1 MGLHVSKLNGVSVLL
16 SAVTVIFL
24 ISATIIVFTPLRN
37 YLPGYMNSE
46 VRAQVVTNALRV
58 DSLQQVVTR
67 QNMYIMNIQDIFS
80 GKVKADT
87 VQSIDSLTILRS
99 DSLMERTRQE
109 EEFRKQYEESER
121 YNLTAVDDNNAASG
135 LIFYRPTRG
144 MMSSNFDLENR
155 HYGVDIAANP
165 NESVLATLDGTVIL
179 STYTAE
185 TGYVIQIQHGQDFV
199 SVYKHCGS
207 LLKKEGDPVKGGE
220 AIALVGNTGE
230 KLPDRICIS
239 NYGIRDVRLIPQ
251 NTLYFNNI
259 MKKQIAILGST
270 GSIGTQALQVI
281 EEHPDLYEVYA
292 LTANNRVDLLVEQ
305 ARKFMPEAVVIA
317 NEENTFN

>member
-1 MGLHVSKLNGVSVLL
+1 MKKKRRKAFWSNIKFKYRLTITNENTLEDIITLRVSKLNGLSVLL
-16 SAVTVIFL
+16 SVLFVLFL
-24 ISATIIVFTPLRN
+24 IASLFVAFTPLRN

-46 VRAQVVTNALRV
+46 VRSQVVTNALKA
-58 DSLQQVVTR
+58 DSLVEALER
-67 QNMYIMNIQDIFS
+67 QNRYIMNIQDIFS

-230 KLPDRICIS
+230 KTTGPHLHFELWHKGR
-239 NYGIRDVRLIPQ
+239 
-251 NTLYFNNI
+251 
-259 MKKQIAILGST
+259 AIDPSKY
-270 GSIGTQALQVI
+270 IV
-281 EEHPDLYEVYA
+281 
-292 LTANNRVDLLVEQ
+292 
-305 ARKFMPEAVVIA
+305 F
-317 NEENTFN
+317 

>member
-1 MGLHVSKLNGVSVLL
+1 MTPVGGCTRWTFIIYIILRYARAVLKKKRRKAFWHNIKFKYKLTVTNENTLEEVVGIHVSKLNGLSWLL

-24 ISATIIVFTPLRN
+24 VAAIIIAFTPLRN

-46 VRAQVVTNALRV
+46 VRAQIVSNALRA
-58 DSLQQVVTR
+58 DSLQKMLER
-67 QNMYIMNIQDIFS
+67 QKLYIMNIQDIFS
-80 GKVKADT
+80 GKIQVDT
-87 VQSIDSLTILRS
+87 VQSIDSLTAIRS
-99 DSLMERTRQE
+99 DSLMERTRKE

-121 YNLTAVDDNNAASG
+121 YNLTAVNNTPTASG

-144 MMSSNFDLENR
+144 MMSSNFDPDNK

-165 NESVLATLDGTVIL
+165 NESILATLDGTVIL

-207 LLKKEGDPVKGGE
+207 LLKKEGDTVKGGE

-230 KLPDRICIS
+230 K
-239 NYGIRDVRLIPQ
+239 
-251 NTLYFNNI
+251 T
-259 MKKQIAILGST
+259 T
-270 GSIGTQALQVI
+270 GSHLHFELWNKGRAINPSKYIV
-281 EEHPDLYEVYA
+281 
-292 LTANNRVDLLVEQ
+292 
-305 ARKFMPEAVVIA
+305 F
-317 NEENTFN
+317 

>member
-1 MGLHVSKLNGVSVLL
+1 
-16 SAVTVIFL
+16 
-24 ISATIIVFTPLRN
+24 
-37 YLPGYMNSE
+37 
-46 VRAQVVTNALRV
+46 
-58 DSLQQVVTR
+58 
-67 QNMYIMNIQDIFS
+67 
-80 GKVKADT
+80 
-87 VQSIDSLTILRS
+87 
-99 DSLMERTRQE
+99 MERTRQE

-230 KLPDRICIS
+230 KTTGPHLHFELWHKGRAIDPSKYI
-239 NYGIRDVRLIPQ
+239 V
-251 NTLYFNNI
+251 FNNI
-259 MKKQIAILGST
+259 MKNK
-270 GSIGTQALQVI
+270 
-281 EEHPDLYEVYA
+281 
-292 LTANNRVDLLVEQ
+292 
-305 ARKFMPEAVVIA
+305 
-317 NEENTFN
+317 